1 MSRIFT
7 VSCVEL
13 RICCICV
20 DGRWGRNKNLVPCIG
35 LPSLWTSSCKL
46 VMVSS
51 TLSSFEDRKYFHV
64 SLFFPVL
71 PAPHCLL
78 HVRCSFSSNNSQGK
92 IPHRYHERIRH
103 FWWLWRNWILVLHW
117 FRLVQP
123 RINAQHLGFAQSLQ
137 VLPSRWFSSGD
148 GLTVRLCS
156 FLTLF
161 DSIKIFLR
169 LRGSLINVQWLYIT
183 GTRLHHH
190 HQIIYVTGHA
200 IFCTELCNLV
210 IFQWNSMLKNLH
222 PTQKVKTFWEGVT
235 RSCY

>member
-1 MSRIFT
+1 
-7 VSCVEL
+7 
-13 RICCICV
+13 
-20 DGRWGRNKNLVPCIG
+20 
-35 LPSLWTSSCKL
+35 
-46 VMVSS
+46 
-51 TLSSFEDRKYFHV
+51 
-64 SLFFPVL
+64 
-71 PAPHCLL
+71 
-78 HVRCSFSSNNSQGK
+78 
-92 IPHRYHERIRH
+92 
-103 FWWLWRNWILVLHW
+103 
-117 FRLVQP
+117 
-123 RINAQHLGFAQSLQ
+123 
-137 VLPSRWFSSGD
+137 
-148 GLTVRLCS
+148 LTVRLCS

-235 RSCY
+235 RSRY